1 MRSNK
6 GQTTVEMI
14 VVVGLIMILFILV
27 MLITHTKTVESN
39 DFKLQL
45 DAKRVAQSVADNIN
59 TIAEQGHGYYRFFA
73 LPPYLFGGEDYGLST
88 YGNFLEVNW
97 TARSGPQAYTTQL
110 ITANVSDYCFE
121 KGNGKMTK
129 VFNYGERVIVS
140 CERPDL
146 MMVSDSFTPK
156 SLNGSRPLTISI
168 EVFNYGILDSGPFNT
183 NFSLFNRTTGELKWS
198 DLNISSGISADRRM
212 TITETIDV
220 ADVAAG
226 KYTLSV
232 HAYLGDAMIVESF
245 KGDNWYNATITLT

>member
-14 VVVGLIMILFILV
+14 VVVGLIMIIFILV

-129 VFNYGERVIVS
+129 VFNYEERIIVS

-146 MMVSDSFTPK
+146 MIVSDSFTPE
-156 SLNGSRPLTISI
+156 SRKGGIPLAISI
-168 EVFNYGILDSGPFNT
+168 EVFNYGILEAGPFNT
-183 NFSLFNRTTGELKWS
+183 TFQLINSTGGVKWS
-198 DLNISSGISADRRM
+198 EFNVSTGIPADRRM
-212 TITETIDV
+212 TITERITATLGPIV
-220 ADVAAG
+220 PG
-226 KYTLSV
+226 TYLLSV
-232 HAYLGDAMIVESF
+232 HADSGNAIGESF
-245 KGDNWYNATITLT
+245 KGDNWYNATLTIN